1 MHHMGMDIYSN
12 FYNSKNFKSKPN
24 KWNRVCLHM
33 GILKAEKEKET
44 PERETGAVHEENE
57 RLVQDK
63 TEAAEGFDCE
73 G

>member
-1 MHHMGMDIYSN
+1 M
-12 FYNSKNFKSKPN
+12 KRKKK
-24 KWNRVCLHM
+24 KWNRVCLHID
-33 GILKAEKEKET
+33 ILKAEKEKET

-63 TEAAEGFDCE
+63 TEAAEVFDCE